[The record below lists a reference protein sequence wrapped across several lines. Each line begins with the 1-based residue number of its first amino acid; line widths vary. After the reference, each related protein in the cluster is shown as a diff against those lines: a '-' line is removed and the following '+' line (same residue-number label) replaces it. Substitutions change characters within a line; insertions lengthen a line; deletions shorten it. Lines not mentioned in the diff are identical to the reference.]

1 MHVYHAMLAPSPMDA
16 MPSQREG
23 QDQGSTTESLHFAR
37 IAATVLLRTLLTRY
51 RVHSQSA
58 ELRLTPLIT
67 LRPSAEVR
75 AALTDNVAGVFRPF
89 PLAILPWTIGGI
101 TRVIQRRRRGACHSY
116 G

>member
-1 MHVYHAMLAPSPMDA
+1 MHANHAMLTPIQLDS

-51 RVHSQSA
+51 RVHSHSA
-58 ELRLTPLIT
+58 ELRRTPLIT
-67 LRPSAEVR
+67 LRPSAAVR
-75 AALTDNVAGVFRPF
+75 AALTDNVAGSLSALSASQ
-89 PLAILPWTIGGI
+89 LAVDN
-101 TRVIQRRRRGACHSY
+101 RRHNACFQRRRRGACRCY